1 MPSSPTDFSTQTLSH
16 LNKYIKFADQKA
28 SVLLT
33 GQLAFLGLFVNF
45 LDQIWPGPG
54 IEFRILSALTIG
66 ATLVAVVL
74 AGWVIYPQTDPSGE
88 SLLFWENIKSKSIDD
103 YEIKIKDLDEGS
115 ALDELIEE
123 NHLLAEV
130 ASSKYWRLKISL
142 ISTAGTVLFATFAV
156 ISLFW
161 PS

>member
-1 MPSSPTDFSTQTLSH
+1 MSSSPTDFSTQTLSH
-16 LNKYIKFADQKA
+16 LNAYIKFADQKA
-28 SVLLT
+28 SILLT

-45 LDQIWPGPG
+45 LNQIWPGPS
-54 IEFRILSALTIG
+54 IEFQILSAVTIG
-66 ATLVAVVL
+66 ATLVAGVF

-88 SLLFWENIKSKSIDD
+88 NLLFWENIKTKSLDD
-103 YEIKIKDLDEGS
+103 YESKIKDLDEGS

-130 ASSKYWRLKISL
+130 VSNKYRRLKISL

-156 ISLFW
+156 ISLFLL
-161 PS
+161 S